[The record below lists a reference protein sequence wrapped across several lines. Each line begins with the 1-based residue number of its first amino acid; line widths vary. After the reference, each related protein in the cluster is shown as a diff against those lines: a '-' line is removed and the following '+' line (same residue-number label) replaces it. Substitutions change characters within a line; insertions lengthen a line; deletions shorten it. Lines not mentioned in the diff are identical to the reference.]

1 MGSIV
6 KKKEVSLVKAIDLFC
21 GAGGLTHGLIKSGIN
36 VIAGYDIE
44 ESCKFAY
51 EYNNKAQFFVQ
62 DITTLNPNE
71 INQLFKTKG
80 SPYTLLAGCAP
91 CQPFSAYARG
101 AKQKSTVQDSRWDLL
116 ANFGQIIS
124 EVKPDFVTME
134 NVPGL
139 AEEQVFKN
147 FLSLLIE
154 NGYDID
160 FKIIFCP
167 DYGMAQT
174 RKRLVLVASRI
185 CPIFLPQPTHN
196 SETYQTVFDAI
207 GHLPPITAGQTHSDD
222 SLHRSSSL
230 SSLNLKRIQASKPGG
245 SWLDWPE
252 ELRADCHKKASGIT
266 YPSVYGRMRWEEP
279 APTITTQCNGYGNGR
294 FGHPEQ
300 DRAISLREAAIFQSF
315 PDTYQFTPCKENSP
329 SLVALAKM
337 IGNAVPVRLG
347 EIVGQSILLAIEN
360 MEKN

>member
-1 MGSIV
+1 M
-6 KKKEVSLVKAIDLFC
+6 KKEVSLVKAIDLFC

-51 EYNNKAQFFVQ
+51 EYNNKAQFITQ
-62 DITTLNPNE
+62 DITTLDPNE
-71 INQLFKTKG
+71 IRYLLHG

-101 AKQKSTVQDSRWDLL
+101 AKQRSTIKDSRWDLL
-116 ANFGQIIS
+116 TNFGQIVS

-139 AEEQVFKN
+139 AEEQVFRS
-147 FLSLLIE
+147 FLSLLVE
-154 NGYDID
+154 HGYNID
-160 FKIIFCP
+160 FRIIFCP

-185 CPIFLPQPTHN
+185 CSIFLPQPSHTP
-196 SETYQTVFDAI
+196 ETYQTVFDAI
-207 GHLPPITAGQTHSDD
+207 GHLPPIAAGQTHPED

-230 SSLNLKRIQASKPGG
+230 SNLNLKRIQASKPGG
-245 SWLDWPE
+245 SWMDWPE
-252 ELRADCHKKASGIT
+252 DLRANCHKKASGIT
-266 YPSVYGRMRWEEP
+266 YPSVYGRMKWGEP

-315 PDTYQFTPCKENSP
+315 PDTYQFTPSKEETP
-329 SLVALAKM
+329 SLVSLAKM

-347 EIVGQSILLAIEN
+347 EIVGQSILLALEN